1 MSARTGGMGGGDS
14 DEHGTS
20 IVVKLRS
27 AIKTLK
33 DEIDL
38 INIQS
43 GVLSSV
49 LLTRAAA
56 AAKDGLRNLKKKQNS
71 RPHSKYRNKN
81 SDNPDLSVEHD
92 YDDNDVFS

>member
-1 MSARTGGMGGGDS
+1 MNVRTGGTGGGDN

-20 IVVKLRS
+20 VVVKLRS
-27 AIKTLK
+27 AIKVLK

-38 INIQS
+38 INIQA
-43 GVLSSV
+43 GVLSSM
-49 LLTRAAA
+49 LLTRSAA
-56 AAKDGLRNLKKKQNS
+56 AAKDSLRNLKKKQNS

-81 SDNPDLSVEHD
+81 TIHSDRSVEPD